1 MFESL
6 RPTPELSFAVRH
18 FQCFGGIMVTASH
31 NPKEYNGYKLY
42 DEKGC
47 QLVPA
52 LAAQVIDRVNA
63 VADELAIEANPTA
76 EQEKL
81 ITVIG
86 KDVDEEYYANVLSIQ
101 LNPDIPKDDVK
112 IIFTPE
118 HGTANIPVKEVYT
131 CLLYTSRC
139 V

>member
-1 MFESL
+1 
-6 RPTPELSFAVRH
+6 
-18 FQCFGGIMVTASH
+18 ASH

-52 LAAQVIDRVNA
+52 LAQQVIDRVNA
-63 VADELAIEANPTA
+63 VEDELAIMAEPSA

-86 KDVDEEYYANVLSIQ
+86 KDVDEEYYKNVLSIQ
-101 LNPDIPKDDVK
+101 LNPDINKDDVK
-112 IIFTPE
+112 IIFT
-118 HGTANIPVKEVYT
+118 
-131 CLLYTSRC
+131 
-139 V
+139 